1 MICKEVVSE
10 IRHNAHHPEQAVQ
23 HNDRK
28 CYDLGIRTENINLPD
43 FYSQFHVSMSWRSHG
58 GFSLSRLYD
67 NVVY

>member
-43 FYSQFHVSMSWRSHG
+43 FYSQFHVSMS
-58 GFSLSRLYD
+58 
-67 NVVY
+67 